1 MEHIFVLSS
10 ITHKKEEEKQL
21 WKYKYKLMKPGMEK
35 TVEITME
42 TKDPISAYDNTGL
55 PVELGDIVNIDVGAV
70 NTQSKLNT
78 DKKEKED

>member
-35 TVEITME
+35 AVEIVME

-55 PVELGDIVNIDVGAV
+55 PVELGDVVTVDVGAV
-70 NTQSKLNT
+70 NTQGKL
-78 DKKEKED
+78 DLDGKGAEE